1 MAGQADNAAIAGSI
15 PARPLT
21 HDTMPD
27 LAIDTSDAIRSATLT
42 VRVVSTP
49 MFRAQLWLAA
59 ALIWLAGQVIG
70 LEVDIEHR

>member
-1 MAGQADNAAIAGSI
+1 
-15 PARPLT
+15 
-21 HDTMPD
+21 MPD